1 MQKFTKNEVK
11 LTGTEKTLL
20 VIGIVCLVLYLG
32 CLIVPKITEH
42 YAYKESLT
50 LARQGDWNGVMLKLN
65 DYKWESDDSRNLY
78 SIAAAEKSYADG
90 DLVQTYYHLTDISD
104 NYVGEFSGE
113 VSKMKQDIQAADEEW
128 KKKEE
133 AEEAAAAKERERQ
146 ITIEKEKQKSV
157 EAERAKHIYIGDP
170 ESKIRKVFGEP
181 DRVNRHVSEYG
192 TLKQYVYEYDDGN
205 TYIYTRNGV
214 VTDFQD

>member
-1 MQKFTKNEVK
+1 MK
-11 LTGTEKTLL
+11 LTGTEKKLL
-20 VIGIVCLVLYLG
+20 VIGAICFVLYVG
-32 CLIVPKITEH
+32 CLIIPKITEH
-42 YAYKESLT
+42 YAYNKALD
-50 LARQGDWNGVMLKLN
+50 LARQGDWDSVVLKLD
-65 DYKWESDDSRNLY
+65 DYKWASDDSMNLY

-90 DLVQTYYHLTDISD
+90 DLVQTYYHLTDISA
-104 NYVGEFSGE
+104 NYAGEFSGE

-146 ITIEKEKQKSV
+146 VAIEKEKQKAV

-205 TYIYTRNGV
+205 TYIYTRDGV